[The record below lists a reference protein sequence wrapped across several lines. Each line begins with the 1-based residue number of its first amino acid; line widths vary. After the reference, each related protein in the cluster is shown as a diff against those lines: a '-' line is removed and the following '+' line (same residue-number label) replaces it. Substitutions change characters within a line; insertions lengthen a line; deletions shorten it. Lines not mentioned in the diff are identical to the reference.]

1 MIWIQISVVLWQRYI
16 DDFSAFQEVNESQID
31 LNSAYMLFYQRDGLS
46 VDKYMPNVEGKVPY
60 PKELDEE
67 GEAEYKKQCVVM

>member
-1 MIWIQISVVLWQRYI
+1 MTL
-16 DDFSAFQEVNESQID
+16 QEVSESQID

-46 VDKYMPNVEGKVPY
+46 VDKYLPSVEGKVPY

-67 GEAEYKKQCVVM
+67 SEAEYKKQCTVM

>member
-1 MIWIQISVVLWQRYI
+1 M
-16 DDFSAFQEVNESQID
+16 NESQID

-46 VDKYMPNVEGKVPY
+46 EDKYMPKVEGKVPY

-67 GEAEYKKQCVVM
+67 GEAEYKKQCIIM